1 MSFRKL
7 QSALS
12 EAGLTASAAN
22 EIARILMNTSS
33 VRKMGPIEQDLT
45 SNDLRSLTADKK
57 TYQFPNFDFK
67 EGNPDNRPIR
77 RNPSENAVRPTP
89 KSPVQKSSSSQQS
102 DSPFAIKPGNFTEA
116 KSQGDQV
123 SVGLKIRTGGK
134 FLTVNEGSEELVSKT
149 LRTNSSAGEKGG
161 MRLFVTEEGQE
172 VVINLGIDWDMLAEE
187 IAEILGLDALLNAD
201 RTPVVDQY
209 VINASITDTGLTF
222 TYNTGGTFTVP
233 VTRCVT
239 DESSG
244 SQ

>member
-77 RNPSENAVRPTP
+77 RNPSENAVRPTQSLLYRKAVP
-89 KSPVQKSSSSQQS
+89 LNNQTHRLQSSPEISL
-102 DSPFAIKPGNFTEA
+102 KPRA
-116 KSQGDQV
+116 KETKY
-123 SVGLKIRTGGK
+123 L
-134 FLTVNEGSEELVSKT
+134 LV
-149 LRTNSSAGEKGG
+149 
-161 MRLFVTEEGQE
+161 
-172 VVINLGIDWDMLAEE
+172 
-187 IAEILGLDALLNAD
+187 
-201 RTPVVDQY
+201 
-209 VINASITDTGLTF
+209 
-222 TYNTGGTFTVP
+222 
-233 VTRCVT
+233 
-239 DESSG
+239 
-244 SQ
+244 